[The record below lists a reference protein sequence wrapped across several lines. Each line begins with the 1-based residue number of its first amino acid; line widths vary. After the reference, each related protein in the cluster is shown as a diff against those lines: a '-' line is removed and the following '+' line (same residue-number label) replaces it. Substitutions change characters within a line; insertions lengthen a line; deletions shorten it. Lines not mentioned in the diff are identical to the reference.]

1 LTGLSLIPKL
11 SSLQKTDAWQTLR
24 YASKE
29 CMTAPRMSQ
38 VIVASAFTKLPN
50 DADKRLVIDT
60 LVKSLATTGNI
71 SPAHVVEIAVGAMN
85 RESIGS
91 TGIGHG
97 IAIPHCR
104 TNLVN
109 DIVCAYGTS
118 DAGIDFDSL
127 DGEPVHSIFLL
138 LTPPDQK
145 EKHLQLMKSFASQ
158 IRKEHFCEFLHQVTT
173 AQGLIE
179 LLAEFEAR

>member
-1 LTGLSLIPKL
+1 
-11 SSLQKTDAWQTLR
+11 
-24 YASKE
+24 
-29 CMTAPRMSQ
+29 MSQ
-38 VIVASAFTKLPN
+38 VIVTKAFTRLPD
-50 DADKRLVIDT
+50 DADKRVVITSLVRA
-60 LVKSLATTGNI
+60 LATARKIGQDDVDV
-71 SPAHVVEIAVGAMN
+71 VVEGAMT

-104 TNLVN
+104 TNLVK

-118 DAGIDFDSL
+118 EAGIDFDSL

-145 EKHLQLMKSFASQ
+145 EQHLQLMKSFASQ
-158 IRKEHFCEFLHQVTT
+158 IRKEHFCEFLHQVKT
-173 AQGLIE
+173 AEGLVD

>member
-1 LTGLSLIPKL
+1 
-11 SSLQKTDAWQTLR
+11 
-24 YASKE
+24 
-29 CMTAPRMSQ
+29 MTAPRMSQ
-38 VIVASAFTKLPN
+38 VIVAKAFTKLPD
-50 DADKRLVIDT
+50 DADKRVVIST
-60 LVKSLATTGNI
+60 LVQALATARKINQE
-71 SPAHVVEIAVGAMN
+71 HVDTIVDGAMT

-104 TNLVN
+104 TTLAK

-118 DAGIDFDSL
+118 ETGIDFDSL

-158 IRKEHFCEFLHQVTT
+158 IRKEHFCEFLHQVKS
-173 AQGLIE
+173 AEALVD